1 MILIAQP
8 RNPHNPPAL
17 TAVADALLARLH
29 AANPTLD
36 LDVQV
41 DSAPIKVPADSPAYT
56 RHACARNHLIDT
68 RLRDEHTHVLWI
80 DSDLIDYPA
89 DLPTRLWGVAMGRRC
104 PACFDTAIAF
114 HAHGFGDC
122 GACGYSWLQMG
133 HGKEAITAPVVTL
146 DYHEGR
152 DYGGMNWPDRFY
164 DIGGFIENGRRV
176 RMHKP
181 WFDQPGPMYD
191 LDSVGC
197 CYLIPAWLYREGVR
211 YAPPG
216 LPHYRRWQGGGVGPF
231 CVEHYSV
238 MRAAAAA
245 GLRIVALGEVR
256 AVHAWLPDYG
266 LELT

>member
-29 AANPTLD
+29 EANPDLD
-36 LDVQV
+36 LDIQV
-41 DSAPIKVPADSPAYT
+41 DSAPIKVPADSPVYT
-56 RHACARNHLIDT
+56 RHAIARNHLIDT

-89 DLPTRLWGVAMGRRC
+89 DLPTRLWGAEWGRVV
-104 PACFDTAIAF
+104 
-114 HAHGFGDC
+114 
-122 GACGYSWLQMG
+122 
-133 HGKEAITAPVVTL
+133 APVVTL

-152 DYGGMNWPDRFY
+152 DYGGLNWPDRFY
-164 DIGGFIENGRRV
+164 DIGGFIENGQRA

-181 WFDQPGPMYD
+181 WFDQPGPVYD

-216 LPHYRRWQGGGVGPF
+216 LPHYRRWQDGSVHPF

-238 MRAAAAA
+238 MRAATAA

>member
-17 TAVADALLARLH
+17 AAVADVLLARLH
-29 AANPTLD
+29 EANPTLD

-41 DSAPIKVPADSPAYT
+41 DSTPIKVPADSPAYT

-89 DLPTRLWGVAMGRRC
+89 DLPMRLWEATGEGRG
-104 PACFDTAIAF
+104 IA
-114 HAHGFGDC
+114 
-122 GACGYSWLQMG
+122 
-133 HGKEAITAPVVTL
+133 APVVTL
-146 DYHEGR
+146 DWHEGR
-152 DYGGMNWPDRFY
+152 DYGGLNWPERFY

-216 LPHYRRWQGGGVGPF
+216 LPHYRRWHGGGVGPF

-238 MRAAAAA
+238 MRAAKEA